1 MRLAELSQNRHYQFW
16 TLQLLGWTG
25 WVILFALRDAYWGQA
40 FQRILLLWI
49 DAFAGLVLTT
59 ILRHAYQFVWER
71 QIVVR
76 LLTVLTASYVLAVVW
91 QVIKNYSQ
99 FYYYDEFE
107 AVEKYGNMAYIN
119 GIIGYSYFLFL
130 CWSGM
135 YFGLKFYRLLQ
146 EEKEKSI
153 RAESLAHEAQLRML
167 RYQLNPHFLF
177 NTLNAI
183 STLILDKD
191 TELANAMVSKLS
203 NFLRYSLDKDP
214 MQKVDLEHEISTMK
228 LYLEIEQVRFD
239 DRLQVVINIE
249 DNARKALVPSL
260 ILQPL
265 VENSIKYAVAN
276 RVEGGKITISGKVFA
291 GDLLLEV
298 MDNGPGITTENG
310 KLPKFSGVGLRNT
323 QERLQELYGAK
334 HSCKIGTALPHG
346 LKIEIRIPFETE

>member
-1 MRLAELSQNRHYQFW
+1 
-16 TLQLLGWTG
+16 
-25 WVILFALRDAYWGQA
+25 
-40 FQRILLLWI
+40 
-49 DAFAGLVLTT
+49 
-59 ILRHAYQFVWER
+59 
-71 QIVVR
+71 
-76 LLTVLTASYVLAVVW
+76 
-91 QVIKNYSQ
+91 
-99 FYYYDEFE
+99 
-107 AVEKYGNMAYIN
+107 MAYIS

-153 RAESLAHEAQLRML
+153 RAESQAHESQLRML

-214 MQKVDLEHEISTMK
+214 MQKVDLEHEINTMN

-239 DRLQVVINIE
+239 ERLQVIINI
-249 DNARKALVPSL
+249 DDASRKALVPSL
-260 ILQPL
+260 LLQPL

-276 RVEGGKITISGKVFA
+276 RVEGGKITITGKVFA
-291 GDLLLEV
+291 GDLLLEI
-298 MDNGPGITTENG
+298 MDDGPGIPTENG
-310 KLPKFSGVGLRNT
+310 KLPQFTGVGLTNT

-334 HSCKIGTALPHG
+334 HSCKIGAALPHG
-346 LKIEIRIPFETE
+346 LKIEIRVPFETE